1 MALRRSTWFPI
12 AFVLSAVNFIWVP
25 LTASQPGHA
34 AAHLMLGI
42 VSGAWALIL
51 RRGMVHSAGL
61 ENSEAVETLFSEVNE
76 LRKELSDLQER
87 LDFTERLLARRDEA
101 QREWQS
107 R

>member
-12 AFVLSAVNFIWVP
+12 AVVLSAANFIWVP

-42 VSGAWALIL
+42 VAGAWALIL
-51 RRGMVHSAGL
+51 RRGMVHSAGFA
-61 ENSEAVETLFSEVNE
+61 NAEAVETLFTEVNE
-76 LRKELSDLQER
+76 LRRELSDLQER

-101 QREWQS
+101 QREWQP

>member
-1 MALRRSTWFPI
+1 MTPRRSTWFPI
-12 AFVLSAVNFIWVP
+12 AVVLSAANFIWVP

-42 VSGAWALIL
+42 VTGAWALIL
-51 RRGMVHSAGL
+51 RRRVLHNTGF
-61 ENSEAVETLFSEVNE
+61 ENAEAVETLFSEVNE

-101 QREWQS
+101 QREWQP